1 MLRKELLE
9 FLEETADAAFCVN
22 QEGDICSWNAAAER
36 LFGYSASEAI
46 AKSCYELLLCRGSLG
61 IKLCTREFY
70 ARHATADHCKIPNFD
85 LEVTVRSGR
94 RIWVD
99 LSTLIFKDRRT
110 HRRLIVH
117 LSRDITERKYSEDLL
132 HKMLHLSKQIIAV
145 TDGNGVGRLAP
156 VSSLSAQEQSVLRLF
171 SGGKN
176 SAEVARELGISL
188 QTLRNHLHHVNDKL
202 GTHDRLQAVMHAMH
216 HKII

>member
-1 MLRKELLE
+1 
-9 FLEETADAAFCVN
+9 
-22 QEGDICSWNAAAER
+22 
-36 LFGYSASEAI
+36 
-46 AKSCYELLLCRGSLG
+46 
-61 IKLCTREFY
+61 
-70 ARHATADHCKIPNFD
+70 
-85 LEVTVRSGR
+85 
-94 RIWVD
+94 VD

-176 SAEVARELGISL
+176 SAQVARELGISL